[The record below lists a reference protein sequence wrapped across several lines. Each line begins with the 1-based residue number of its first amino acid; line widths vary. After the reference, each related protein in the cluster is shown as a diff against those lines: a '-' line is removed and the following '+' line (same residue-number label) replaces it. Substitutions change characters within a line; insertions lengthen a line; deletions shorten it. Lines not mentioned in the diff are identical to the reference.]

1 MAWPLPIAP
10 CAIIQSLP
18 IAPCATT
25 LPQPVAPCAIIPPA
39 HVAPCATALPSP
51 IALCATAPP
60 LPIAPCATDP
70 PPPMAAALPPPPPQ
84 HHHTHTVLPP
94 PPPLPTLHNGGM
106 DVAGGGGADEGSSAA
121 RAGQGAAVGEAG
133 RQGGGDCGIPIAHR
147 AEVHATCRRCRTRFT
162 LVNYNG
168 PDPTC
173 FPCRQAAGKG
183 AAAQR
188 RMHRE
193 HRQAGCP
200 PPIRVGDRA
209 TASAQVAAGATVAA
223 APAQGKVSTQS
234 TAPAQAKARA
244 VAPARAVA
252 APAAAAPTAA
262 PVATESRAA
271 EQERLN
277 RKLKELAAQDA
288 AKGAARAAPVA
299 APAAAA
305 PAAAAPAAAAPVA
318 AAPAVAPAA
327 VPALAAGDKGG
338 DVDGRPPAMRMWVQR
353 AFAQC
358 RTDGDREMVH
368 KAARSK
374 IQAVSADDSLGL
386 LASDRLWNYNWAA
399 APLPPLHV
407 QAPRPSSTATARPPS
422 AARGTVRPSYG
433 LAQPTSQ
440 EQRLRQE
447 LLARQASNPRA
458 ASAPAAA
465 PSTASLVTR
474 DCCNCGEPA
483 IVSTDTA
490 WDAATCTACARAR
503 TPPRAL
509 TACKNAAH
517 VRGVGSANSASVV
530 GRARCATLG
539 AFPSAIL
546 GTGAAQGDGRT
557 NAAGAARPRKGT
569 SALRAAS
576 APPHRCCSTGSA
588 SRA

>member
-1 MAWPLPIAP
+1 
-10 CAIIQSLP
+10 
-18 IAPCATT
+18 
-25 LPQPVAPCAIIPPA
+25 
-39 HVAPCATALPSP
+39 
-51 IALCATAPP
+51 
-60 LPIAPCATDP
+60 
-70 PPPMAAALPPPPPQ
+70 
-84 HHHTHTVLPP
+84 
-94 PPPLPTLHNGGM
+94 
-106 DVAGGGGADEGSSAA
+106 
-121 RAGQGAAVGEAG
+121 
-133 RQGGGDCGIPIAHR
+133 
-147 AEVHATCRRCRTRFT
+147 
-162 LVNYNG
+162 
-168 PDPTC
+168 
-173 FPCRQAAGKG
+173 
-183 AAAQR
+183 
-188 RMHRE
+188 MHRE
-193 HRQAGCP
+193 RRQAGCP
-200 PPIRVGDRA
+200 PPRVGDRA

-305 PAAAAPAAAAPVA
+305 PAAAAPAAAAPAA
-318 AAPAVAPAA
+318 AAPAVVPAT
-327 VPALAAGDKGG
+327 VPALAAGDNGG

-386 LASDRLWNYNWAA
+386 LASDRLWNYNWAV

-503 TPPRAL
+503 TPSPSAHSLQKRC
-509 TACKNAAH
+509 ACQGGGKREFCICGGESS
-517 VRGVGSANSASVV
+517 VRHAGSVPKHDAGDGCGSATAGPGRRQYRCGRCGQPKKGHVCLLLGERPSSPVLLDGISVE
-530 GRARCATLG
+530 G
-539 AFPSAIL
+539 I
-546 GTGAAQGDGRT
+546 D
-557 NAAGAARPRKGT
+557 
-569 SALRAAS
+569 
-576 APPHRCCSTGSA
+576 
-588 SRA
+588 